1 MRKHIKK
8 IWFILQSIILI
19 FILID
24 LLLLDNEEALM
35 KLVAFELL
43 FSSFLGFIGILLNNI
58 LLDFVNIS
66 ISETNI
72 IYIIFNWILS
82 VLLGY
87 IQWFIIVP
95 KVYLKLWSKKEMYNI
110 SVNKY
115 LGLFGIIFIALYIFI
130 ISI

>member
-43 FSSFLGFIGILLNNI
+43 FSSFLGFIGILLNKI

-72 IYIIFNWILS
+72 IYIIFNWILF

-95 KVYLKLWSKKEMYNI
+95 KVYLKIWGDKEINSI
-110 SVNKY
+110 SVNNFLLTFGVIIIGLY
-115 LGLFGIIFIALYIFI
+115 LLLFFI
-130 ISI
+130 

>member
-43 FSSFLGFIGILLNNI
+43 FTPPIWFLVILTNDILLNFFN
-58 LLDFVNIS
+58 VS

-72 IYIIFNWILS
+72 IYIVFNWILFS
-82 VLLGY
+82 LFGY

-95 KVYLKLWSKKEMYNI
+95 KVYLKIWGDKEINNI
-110 SVNKY
+110 SVNNFLLTFGVVIIGLY
-115 LGLFGIIFIALYIFI
+115 LLLFFI
-130 ISI
+130 

>member
-1 MRKHIKK
+1 M
-8 IWFILQSIILI
+8 QSIILI

-43 FSSFLGFIGILLNNI
+43 LSSFLGFIGILLNNI

-66 ISETNI
+66 ISKTNI
-72 IYIIFNWILS
+72 IYIIFNWILF

-95 KVYLKLWSKKEMYNI
+95 KVYLKIWGDKIYKPYPYSDSKR
-110 SVNKY
+110 
-115 LGLFGIIFIALYIFI
+115 
-130 ISI
+130 

>member
-8 IWFILQSIILI
+8 IWFILQNIILI

-43 FSSFLGFIGILLNNI
+43 LSSFLGFIGILLNNI

-66 ISETNI
+66 ISKTNI
-72 IYIIFNWILS
+72 IYIIFNWILF

-87 IQWFIIVP
+87 IQWFIIVL